1 MLFNSLE
8 FLLFFPIVTI
18 LYYIIPFRFRWAFLL
33 LASYYFYMNW
43 EPVYGLLLLFSTTV
57 TFISARQID
66 RKEASGKV
74 KKTWITISLVLN
86 FTLLAFFKYF
96 DFLAQSVT
104 NFMDAVG
111 ISISIPLS
119 PFLLPVGISFYIF
132 QAVGYTIDVYRGKV
146 RAQRHFGKYAL
157 FVSYFPQLV
166 AGPIERSQNLLPQFD
181 QYHTFKFVNFWRGA
195 RLMIIGF
202 FMKLVVADRLSIYVD
217 AVYNNS
223 EKHSSYSL
231 TLATVLFSFQIYCD
245 FAGYSAIAIGTARM
259 MGYKLMTNFRRP
271 YLSRSISQF
280 WRRWH
285 ISLSTWFKDYLYIS
299 LGGNRVS
306 TGRLY
311 LNLLITFTISGL
323 WHGANW
329 TFVIWGALN
338 GCYLVAENFA
348 RNANITAK
356 PGKVISIMKVIYVF
370 VLINLAWVF
379 FRSASIDQ
387 AMNILS
393 QVVRFEGP
401 LFLPPDP
408 EAMIYSAIGIGLLL
422 TMEVY
427 YELSPRPKSPL
438 YHFASQNLLML
449 FLLLCIVLFGVF
461 DGGQFI
467 YFQF

>member
-1 MLFNSLE
+1 M
-8 FLLFFPIVTI
+8 FFPIVTI
-18 LYYIIPFRFRWAFLL
+18 LYYVIPFRYRWAFLL

-43 EPVYGLLLLFSTTV
+43 EPAYGLLILFSTTV
-57 TFISARQID
+57 TFVSARQID
-66 RKEASGKV
+66 RRSAS
-74 KKTWITISLVLN
+74 KKAKKIWITVSLILN
-86 FTLLAFFKYF
+86 FTLLAYFKYF
-96 DFLAQSVT
+96 NFLAQSIT
-104 NFMDAVG
+104 NLMDTLG
-111 ISISIPLS
+111 ISITIPLS

-146 RAQRHFGKYAL
+146 AAQRHFGKYAL

-166 AGPIERSQNLLPQFD
+166 AGPIERSQNLLPQFE

-217 AVYNNS
+217 VVYNNS
-223 EKHSSYSL
+223 DKHSSYSL
-231 TLATVLFSFQIYCD
+231 ILATVLFSFQIYCD
-245 FAGYSAIAIGTARM
+245 FAGYSAIAIGAARM

-306 TGRLY
+306 TIRLY
-311 LNLLITFTISGL
+311 LNLLVTFTISGL

-329 TFVIWGALN
+329 TFVIWGSLN
-338 GCYLVAENFA
+338 GFYLIAENMTRKTGIVA
-348 RNANITAK
+348 R
-356 PGKVISIMKVIYVF
+356 PGRIISLIEVLYVF
-370 VLINLAWVF
+370 LLINLAWVF
-379 FRSASIDQ
+379 FRSATIEQ
-387 AMNILS
+387 AVTILS
-393 QVVRFEGP
+393 QIARLDGP

-408 EAMIYSAIGIGLLL
+408 EAMIYSAIGIGILL
-422 TMEVY
+422 TMEIF
-427 YELSPRPKSPL
+427 YELSPRPKA
-438 YHFASQNLLML
+438 ASRHWIGQNILML
-449 FLLLCIVLFGVF
+449 FLLLCIILFGVF

>member
-1 MLFNSLE
+1 M
-8 FLLFFPIVTI
+8 FFPVVTI
-18 LYYIIPFRFRWAFLL
+18 LYYVLPFKFRWAFLL
-33 LASYYFYMNW
+33 VASYYFYMNW
-43 EPVYGLLLLFSTTV
+43 EPVYGLLLLFSTAV
-57 TFISARQID
+57 TFVCARQID
-66 RKEASGKV
+66 TPAASKKT

-86 FTLLAFFKYF
+86 FAVLAFFKYF
-96 DFLAQSVT
+96 NFLTHSIT
-104 NFMDAVG
+104 DLMESLG
-111 ISISIPLS
+111 IGIAIPLS

-132 QAVGYTIDVYRGKV
+132 QAVGYTIDVYRKKV
-146 RAQRHFGKYAL
+146 EAQRHFGKYAL

-181 QYHTFKFVNFWRGA
+181 HHHTFKFVNFWRGL

-223 EKHSSYSL
+223 DKHSSYSL
-231 TLATVLFSFQIYCD
+231 ILATVFFSFQIYCD
-245 FAGYSAIAIGTARM
+245 FAGYSAIAIGAARM

-271 YLSRSISQF
+271 YLSRSIGQF

-329 TFVIWGALN
+329 TFIVWGALN

-348 RNANITAK
+348 RSKNLTAK
-356 PGKVISIMKVIYVF
+356 PGRLISVVEVAYVF
-370 VLINLAWVF
+370 LLINLAWVF
-379 FRSASIDQ
+379 FRSATIGQ
-387 AMNILS
+387 AVSILS
-393 QVVRFEGP
+393 EIVHFKGP
-401 LFLPPDP
+401 LFVPPDP
-408 EAMIYSAIGIGLLL
+408 ETMIYAAIGIGILLA
-422 TMEVY
+422 MEIV
-427 YELSPRPKSPL
+427 YELSPRPKSVSR
-438 YHFASQNLLML
+438 HTIGQNLLML
-449 FLLLCIVLFGVF
+449 FLLICIVLFGVF